1 MWKHSPTGSHRGTAR
16 EGEAVSA
23 PSVRQRRLGGEL
35 RALRDAKGLTQDEA
49 AQVLGRGYDKGRLSR
64 VEAGKLGI
72 KPDVLGELLDIY
84 GVSDPEKRAVLVTLA
99 RAGTRRG
106 WWQTYQ
112 DVISPSYAE
121 LISLESD
128 AQSLRSYQTQLI
140 PGLLQRVE
148 YARATIAGINPTLA
162 AGEVDALAQVRLA
175 RQSVL
180 TRTNPLEVWAIIH
193 EAALHPELPP
203 RVMRAQLGHLLE
215 QMDLPNVSI
224 QIMPLSASPH
234 PGMSGPF
241 TVLRFPESA
250 DLDVV
255 LVEHLVSALYVEDA
269 ADVSVCNSAFEH
281 LRAHALP
288 LDRSA
293 DLTARIMKD
302 LK

>member
-1 MWKHSPTGSHRGTAR
+1 M
-16 EGEAVSA
+16 SA
-23 PSVRQRRLGGEL
+23 PSVRQRRLGAEL
-35 RALRDAKGLTQDEA
+35 RALREA
-49 AQVLGRGYDKGRLSR
+49 AGLKLDDVARQVGHGYDGPRLSR
-64 VEAGKLGI
+64 VERAQLRVKPEVVAALLDVYSVTEPGKR
-72 KPDVLGELLDIY
+72 DVL
-84 GVSDPEKRAVLVTLA
+84 VALA
-99 RAGTRRG
+99 RAGSQRG

-148 YARATIAGINPTLA
+148 YARATIAGINPTLTA
-162 AGEVDALAQVRLA
+162 EEVDALAQVRLA

-180 TRTNPLEVWAIIH
+180 TRPTPLEVWAIVH

-215 QMDLPNVSI
+215 QMELSNVSI
-224 QIMPLSASPH
+224 QIMPLTASPH

-288 LDRSA
+288 LDKSA

>member
-1 MWKHSPTGSHRGTAR
+1 M
-16 EGEAVSA
+16 SA
-23 PSVRQRRLGGEL
+23 PSVRQRRLGAEL
-35 RALRDAKGLTQDEA
+35 RSLREAKGLTQEEGAQA
-49 AQVLGRGYDKGRLSR
+49 AGPGWDKTRLSR
-64 VEAGKLGI
+64 VERAQLGI
-72 KPDVLGELLDIY
+72 KPDVVRLLLDRY
-84 GVSDPEKRAVLVTLA
+84 GVSDAEKREALA
-99 RAGTRRG
+99 ALAQAGTRRG
-106 WWQTYQ
+106 WWQTYK
-112 DVISPSYAE
+112 DIISPAYAE
-121 LISLESD
+121 LIALEAD
-128 AQSLRSYQTQLI
+128 ARSLRSYQTQLI

-162 AGEVDALAQVRLA
+162 AGEVEALAQVRLA

-180 TRTNPLEVWAIIH
+180 TRSQPLEVWAIIH
-193 EAALHPELPP
+193 EAVLHPELPP

-215 QMDLPNVSI
+215 QMDVPSISI

-241 TVLRFPESA
+241 TVLSFSERA

-269 ADVSVCNSAFEH
+269 ADVSVCNTAFEH

-288 LDRSA
+288 LDKSA